1 MMYLPIPSIST
12 RLSLSPLSLH
22 FFLRLVARCEA
33 EIVSMEQRKKKRSK
47 AREEG
52 TASPSDDVI
61 VVGCSSAGK
70 QPRKGTGTAPTSS
83 NSEDDNAGVIRV
95 DPVQRSDLQSCSS
108 AQATCGEILFVEEVQ
123 TQTDKNDAP
132 TGTTPQA
139 SGAAQDE
146 ARPREEGQQAHGRGK
161 KKLPYSHESRLHGH
175 NEVKGRSVL
184 PELPD
189 SSFLPPASTNQSS
202 SLSEYI
208 SSLDILHSLPVVGID
223 LPQGGSPSVK
233 WHSTVPD

>member
-1 MMYLPIPSIST
+1 M
-12 RLSLSPLSLH
+12 
-22 FFLRLVARCEA
+22 
-33 EIVSMEQRKKKRSK
+33 
-47 AREEG
+47 
-52 TASPSDDVI
+52 
-61 VVGCSSAGK
+61 
-70 QPRKGTGTAPTSS
+70 
-83 NSEDDNAGVIRV
+83 
-95 DPVQRSDLQSCSS
+95 QRSGLQSCSS
-108 AQATCGEILFVEEVQ
+108 VQATCGEILFVEQVQ
-123 TQTDKNDAP
+123 TQTDKNDTP

-146 ARPREEGQQAHGRGK
+146 ARPREEGQQAHGRVK
-161 KKLPYSHESRLHGH
+161 KKLPYSHEGRLHGH

-202 SLSEYI
+202 SPSEYI

-233 WHSTVPD
+233 WHSTVLDRVHQVHYRVYTNLPLCEGRSRGGVRPCDRALVQQ